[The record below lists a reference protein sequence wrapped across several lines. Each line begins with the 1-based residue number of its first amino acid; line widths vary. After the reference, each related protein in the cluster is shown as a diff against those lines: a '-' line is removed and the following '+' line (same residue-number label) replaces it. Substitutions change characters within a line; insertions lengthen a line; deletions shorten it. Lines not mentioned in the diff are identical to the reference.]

1 MLDYQVGKDVL
12 RATYLYIFRSVSQT
26 VQVLLNLLSE
36 LAILIVTSE
45 YSRIKHSSFNLK
57 ICVR

>member
-12 RATYLYIFRSVSQT
+12 RATYLYIFRSVGQT
-26 VQVLLNLLSE
+26 VQVLVYFLSE
-36 LAILIVTSE
+36 LAILILTSQ